1 MQFKPV
7 IKKFT
12 FIVKTEFEAYINS
25 IEFNNEDIYEAVWH
39 TLNIL
44 QDKFKDINIKDEFIN
59 DLKLAITECYNDS
72 PCDLHRKE
80 IEYDLEEIIT
90 KTDDFDKLVF
100 KVNNSDYYFKDIN
113 SKIKSY
119 II

>member
-1 MQFKPV
+1 MQFKP
-7 IKKFT
+7 I
-12 FIVKTEFEAYINS
+12 IKTEFEAYINS
-25 IEFNNEDIYEAVWH
+25 IEFNHEDIYKAVCYI
-39 TLNIL
+39 LDIL
-44 QDKFKDINIKDEFIN
+44 QDKFNNINIKDEFIEY
-59 DLKLAITECYNDS
+59 LKWAITECYNDS
-72 PCDLHRKE
+72 PDNPSLEE
-80 IEYDLEEIIT
+80 IEYDLEEIIN